1 MLIHAGDFTR
11 CGNLQ
16 EVREF
21 NKWLAT
27 LPHKHKLVIAG
38 NHELSFDPEIHKKM
52 TTSTNQNEDH
62 PGPGGPSP
70 GACALDHGNIS
81 NPLSPRMVYGGR
93 GGNDAHSAFSV
104 SRSASSTKILDLKMG
119 KMNLENAQEFIAETE
134 KEFELGNF
142 NAFTDVADG
151 DTDNDDQLSAE
162 DMKKEL
168 TNCIYLQDASVELY
182 GLKFYGTPWQPEF
195 GGWAFNLPRGQV
207 RFFLDLDSRSISS
220 YYSGRWLYKSRN
232 LSLAYCTTK
241 VLYYI
246 IGEKVGKIW
255 FRHKKSFAIKAI
267 KLIYTHKYGQESLL
281 VRKKMEDQFAKSSAL
296 GDVQ

>member
-1 MLIHAGDFTR
+1 M
-11 CGNLQ
+11 
-16 EVREF
+16 
-21 NKWLAT
+21 
-27 LPHKHKLVIAG
+27 IAG

-62 PGPGGPSP
+62 PGPGGPGP
-70 GACALDHGNIS
+70 GACALGDHGNIS

-142 NAFTDVADG
+142 NAFTDVVADG
-151 DTDNDDQLSAE
+151 DNDDQLSAE

-207 RFFLDLDSRSISS
+207 RFFFRFLEEKKKHIFLLFGKMVAQITQPFIGILY
-220 YYSGRWLYKSRN
+220 YYS
-232 LSLAYCTTK
+232 TK
-241 VLYYI
+241 VLHI
-246 IGEKVGKIW
+246 IGEEVGKIL
-255 FRHKKSFAIKAI
+255 FIH
-267 KLIYTHKYGQESLL
+267 
-281 VRKKMEDQFAKSSAL
+281 
-296 GDVQ
+296 

>member
-1 MLIHAGDFTR
+1 MPLIFFFNHYRKIPEGDVLIHAGDFTR

-21 NKWLAT
+21 NKWLET

-38 NHELSFDPEIHKKM
+38 NHELSFDPEIHKKI
-52 TTSTNQNEDH
+52 TDQNEDH
-62 PGPGGPSP
+62 PGPP
-70 GACALDHGNIS
+70 GACALDLHGN

-119 KMNLENAQEFIAETE
+119 KMNLENAQELIAETE
-134 KEFELGNF
+134 KEFEHGNF
-142 NAFTDVADG
+142 NAFTDVADA
-151 DTDNDDQLSAE
+151 DDELSAE

-195 GGWAFNLPRGQV
+195 GGRAFNLPRAQV
-207 RFFLDLDSRSISS
+207 SGFFF
-220 YYSGRWLYKSRN
+220 N
-232 LSLAYCTTK
+232 
-241 VLYYI
+241 
-246 IGEKVGKIW
+246 
-255 FRHKKSFAIKAI
+255 FF
-267 KLIYTHKYGQESLL
+267 
-281 VRKKMEDQFAKSSAL
+281 
-296 GDVQ
+296 

>member
-62 PGPGGPSP
+62 PGPGGPGP
-70 GACALDHGNIS
+70 GACALGDHGNIS

-142 NAFTDVADG
+142 NAFTDVVADG
-151 DTDNDDQLSAE
+151 DNDDQLSAE

-207 RFFLDLDSRSISS
+207 RFF
-220 YYSGRWLYKSRN
+220 
-232 LSLAYCTTK
+232 
-241 VLYYI
+241 
-246 IGEKVGKIW
+246 
-255 FRHKKSFAIKAI
+255 FRF
-267 KLIYTHKYGQESLL
+267 
-281 VRKKMEDQFAKSSAL
+281 RF
-296 GDVQ
+296 

>member
-1 MLIHAGDFTR
+1 M
-11 CGNLQ
+11 
-16 EVREF
+16 
-21 NKWLAT
+21 
-27 LPHKHKLVIAG
+27 IAG

-52 TTSTNQNEDH
+52 TTDQNKDHH
-62 PGPGGPSP
+62 PGLGLP
-70 GACALDHGNIS
+70 GACALDHGN

-119 KMNLENAQEFIAETE
+119 KMNLENAQELIAETE

-142 NAFTDVADG
+142 NAFTEVSDG
-151 DTDNDDQLSAE
+151 DAADDKELSSE

-207 RFFLDLDSRSISS
+207 SGFSFRIFF
-220 YYSGRWLYKSRN
+220 
-232 LSLAYCTTK
+232 
-241 VLYYI
+241 
-246 IGEKVGKIW
+246 
-255 FRHKKSFAIKAI
+255 
-267 KLIYTHKYGQESLL
+267 
-281 VRKKMEDQFAKSSAL
+281 
-296 GDVQ
+296 